1 MRIIIGNI
9 CSLLAMLANAFSS
22 TRKTPKG
29 MLHIQNLGQ
38 AIYFAGAMALRG
50 YSAGV
55 QNVIGI
61 LRNVMAIREWKSKIL
76 EWILVT
82 AGVVLGVVFNNRGFV
97 GLLPVVAN
105 LEYTLAIFRFS
116 TNERVLKLAFLIS
129 SVCYI
134 IFNFA
139 INNYVGAVMDTVVLT
154 TTAISLLR
162 TKQA

>member
-1 MRIIIGNI
+1 
-9 CSLLAMLANAFSS
+9 
-22 TRKTPKG
+22 
-29 MLHIQNLGQ
+29 
-38 AIYFAGAMALRG
+38 
-50 YSAGV
+50 
-55 QNVIGI
+55 
-61 LRNVMAIREWKSKIL
+61 MAIREWKSKIL